1 MFETREQR
9 INNYLE
15 KVREFYGEDEAAAL
29 AALVSRVM
37 KERKPISR
45 EELLELKGA
54 AAKKPTISRIADELW
69 EESVTIER
77 GKEADVEAKLR
88 GETGREDD
96 EPEVT
101 AEELERAKA
110 EVLRHHAH
118 PAYMTRY
125 MELRARYERQQLA
138 KMEAQNDTKKDTTRA
153 NITKEDVEHAR
164 ERAKSGNSRDIAR
177 YMMLRHQMEAAERDD
192 D

>member
-1 MFETREQR
+1 MLNEREAR
-9 INNYLE
+9 INAMIE
-15 KVREFYGEDEAAAL
+15 KVKEMHGETEAEGLRAL
-29 AALVSRVM
+29 ASRVL
-37 KERKPISR
+37 KDGKALT
-45 EELLELKGA
+45 EEEVAQLKKA
-54 AAKKPTISRIADELW
+54 AGIRVTIGEVIDELW
-69 EESVTIER
+69 NASMQITRE
-77 GKEADVEAKLR
+77 KDAALDAKLNP
-88 GETGREDD
+88 EPEREE

-101 AEELERAKA
+101 MEELEKARA

-177 YMMLRHQMEAAERDD
+177 YMMLRHQMEASERDD